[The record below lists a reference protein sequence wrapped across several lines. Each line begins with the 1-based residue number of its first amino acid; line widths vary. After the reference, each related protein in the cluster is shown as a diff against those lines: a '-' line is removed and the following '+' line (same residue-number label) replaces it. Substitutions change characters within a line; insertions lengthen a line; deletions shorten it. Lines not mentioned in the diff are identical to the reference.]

1 MPMANTKWVD
11 SRTVDGRISNNFTIS
26 SPPPCQNQQNH
37 HHCQCSIF
45 HPPHPPKYPI
55 QNLHLRCGVENDLSK
70 GSPSSKFTGS
80 STSSLRSKLANANNT
95 SVQTR
100 IIRMHIPHLFLI
112 GKYYFLRVPTG
123 LFRTLMSNT
132 SFIPW
137 CQTHQD
143 TCWTCVWHTFCF
155 SNSTLVSQTMSSG
168 NTSHIL
174 FNREKSLFKSP
185 HGYFSHLGVR
195 HVYSTCLTRLILG
208 NMFGTCPVLGH
219 LSNMRPSVSHVRYK
233 GYTLRDMYYYSVI
246 ILPIKREQ

>member
-11 SRTVDGRISNNFTIS
+11 SRTVDGRISNIFTIS

-37 HHCQCSIF
+37 HHCQCSIL
-45 HPPHPPKYPI
+45 HPPRPPKYPI

-123 LFRTLMSNT
+123 LFV
-132 SFIPW
+132 PW
-137 CQTHQD
+137 CQTHHSYLDVKHIRTHVGHVFGTRSVFPTQHLCPKPCHQETHPTFYLIGKNPFLRVPMGIFHTLESD
-143 TCWTCVWHTFCF
+143 MSTAHVWH
-155 SNSTLVSQTMSSG
+155 VS
-168 NTSHIL
+168 
-174 FNREKSLFKSP
+174 F
-185 HGYFSHLGVR
+185 
-195 HVYSTCLTRLILG
+195 
-208 NMFGTCPVLGH
+208 
-219 LSNMRPSVSHVRYK
+219 
-233 GYTLRDMYYYSVI
+233 
-246 ILPIKREQ
+246 